1 MPPAGTVTTDSQIPD
16 PQATDAQA
24 TDAKAAASAVAR
36 DPQALE
42 RLCADILDLL
52 LPHRRASDP
61 EVDATPADFPLQLEQ
76 LADFITAGDPI
87 LFTLPGFPC
96 KSPNLAKVL
105 SHLPDEGERLSL
117 TFLNGLC
124 EEIGKFYE
132 PGAQI
137 LICSDGHIFGDLI
150 HVPDDHIDQ
159 YSDELTAMIE
169 REGLTHLSTFDL
181 RAVLG
186 DLPFDEKRA
195 RVHAQY
201 APTREEL
208 REQVMTD
215 EETLRLYR
223 GITRFLTED
232 TFGFEGTKSA
242 LQRDCRQR
250 AYGVIQRSRA
260 WGDLIAEQHP
270 RSFRLSIH
278 PQKVGVLKFGIRL
291 LEAADAWMTP
301 WHSSVLHRPDGEWE
315 LLRSADAEKIGRLV
329 ERNGRP
335 SHYETS

>member
-1 MPPAGTVTTDSQIPD
+1 MPPAGTTVTSDSQADSNESTGTAYTAPD
-16 PQATDAQA
+16 QQT
-24 TDAKAAASAVAR
+24 VAR
-36 DPQALE
+36 LSAE
-42 RLCADILDLL
+42 ILDLL

-61 EVDATPADFPLQLEQ
+61 DADATPADFPLQLEQ
-76 LADFITAGDPI
+76 LADFITAGDQI

-117 TFLNGLC
+117 TFLNRLA
-124 EEIGKFYE
+124 EEIGKIYE
-132 PGAQI
+132 PGAKI

-159 YSDELTAMIE
+159 YSDELSALIE
-169 REGLTHLSTFDL
+169 REGLTNLDTFDL

-195 RVHAQY
+195 RVHAKY
-201 APTREEL
+201 APTKEEL
-208 REQVMTD
+208 REQVLTD
-215 EETLRLYR
+215 EETAKLYR

-232 TFGFEGTKSA
+232 TFGWTGTKSA
-242 LQRDCRQR
+242 LQKDCRQR

-291 LEAADAWMTP
+291 LEHTDMWMTP

-315 LLRSADAEKIGRLV
+315 LIRSAEAAKVGRLV

>member
-1 MPPAGTVTTDSQIPD
+1 MPPAGTTVTSDSQADSNESTGTAHTVPD
-16 PQATDAQA
+16 QQT
-24 TDAKAAASAVAR
+24 VAR
-36 DPQALE
+36 LSAE
-42 RLCADILDLL
+42 ILDLL

-61 EVDATPADFPLQLEQ
+61 DAEATPADFPLQLEQ
-76 LADFITAGDPI
+76 LADFITAGDQI

-117 TFLNGLC
+117 TFLNRLA
-124 EEIGKFYE
+124 EEIGKIYE
-132 PGAQI
+132 PGAKI

-159 YSDELTAMIE
+159 YSDELSALIE
-169 REGLTHLSTFDL
+169 REGLTNLDTFDL

-195 RVHAQY
+195 RVHAKY
-201 APTREEL
+201 APTKEEL
-208 REQVMTD
+208 REQVLTD
-215 EETLRLYR
+215 EETAKLYR

-232 TFGFEGTKSA
+232 TFGWTGTKSA
-242 LQRDCRQR
+242 LQKDCRQR

-291 LEAADAWMTP
+291 LEHTDMWMTP

-315 LLRSADAEKIGRLV
+315 LIRSEEAAKVGRLV

>member
-1 MPPAGTVTTDSQIPD
+1 MPPAGTTVTSDSQADSNESTGTAYTAPD
-16 PQATDAQA
+16 QQT
-24 TDAKAAASAVAR
+24 VAR
-36 DPQALE
+36 LSAE
-42 RLCADILDLL
+42 ILDLL

-61 EVDATPADFPLQLEQ
+61 DAEATPADFPLQLEQ
-76 LADFITAGDPI
+76 LADFITAGDQI

-117 TFLNGLC
+117 TFLNRLA
-124 EEIGKFYE
+124 EEIGKIYE
-132 PGAQI
+132 PGAKI

-159 YSDELTAMIE
+159 YSDELSALIE
-169 REGLTHLSTFDL
+169 REGLTNLDTFDL

-195 RVHAQY
+195 RVHAKY
-201 APTREEL
+201 APTKEEL
-208 REQVMTD
+208 REQVLTD
-215 EETLRLYR
+215 EETAKLYR

-232 TFGFEGTKSA
+232 TFGWTGTKSA
-242 LQRDCRQR
+242 LQKDCRQR

-291 LEAADAWMTP
+291 LEHTDMWMTP

-315 LLRSADAEKIGRLV
+315 LIRSAEAAKVGRLV

>member
-1 MPPAGTVTTDSQIPD
+1 MPPAGTTVTSNSQADSNESTGTAHTAPD
-16 PQATDAQA
+16 QQT
-24 TDAKAAASAVAR
+24 VAR
-36 DPQALE
+36 LSAE
-42 RLCADILDLL
+42 ILDLL

-61 EVDATPADFPLQLEQ
+61 DVDALPADFPLQLEQ

-105 SHLPDEGERLSL
+105 GHLPDEGERLSL
-117 TFLNGLC
+117 TFLNRLA
-124 EEIGKFYE
+124 EEIGKLYE
-132 PGAQI
+132 PGAKI

-169 REGLTHLSTFDL
+169 REGLTNLDTFDL

-201 APTREEL
+201 APTKEEL
-208 REQVMTD
+208 REQVLTD
-215 EETLRLYR
+215 EETAKLYR

-232 TFGFEGTKSA
+232 TFGWTGTKSA
-242 LQRDCRQR
+242 LQKDCRQR

-278 PQKVGVLKFGIRL
+278 PQKIGVLKFGIRL
-291 LEAADAWMTP
+291 LEHTDMWMTP

-315 LLRSADAEKIGRLV
+315 LIRSAEAEKVGRLV

>member
-1 MPPAGTVTTDSQIPD
+1 MPPAGTVTSNSQTSKPQTTNEAEVTDYTAPD
-16 PQATDAQA
+16 EQT
-24 TDAKAAASAVAR
+24 VAR
-36 DPQALE
+36 ISAE
-42 RLCADILDLL
+42 ILDLL
-52 LPHRRASDP
+52 LPHRRSSDP

-96 KSPNLAKVL
+96 KSPNTAKVL
-105 SHLPDEGERLSL
+105 GHLPDEGERLSL
-117 TFLNGLC
+117 TFLNRLA
-124 EEIGKFYE
+124 EEIGKLYE

-169 REGLTHLSTFDL
+169 REGLTNLATFDL

-195 RVHAQY
+195 RVHAKY

-215 EETLRLYR
+215 EETLKLYR

-232 TFGFEGTKSA
+232 TFGWTGTKSA
-242 LQRDCRQR
+242 LQRDCRDR

-291 LEAADAWMTP
+291 LDHTDMWMTP
-301 WHSSVLHRPDGEWE
+301 WHSSVLHRPDGGWE
-315 LLRSADAEKIGRLV
+315 LMRSEEAAKVGRLV

>member
-1 MPPAGTVTTDSQIPD
+1 MPPAGTTVTSDSQADSNESTGTAYTVPD
-16 PQATDAQA
+16 QQT
-24 TDAKAAASAVAR
+24 VAR
-36 DPQALE
+36 LSAE
-42 RLCADILDLL
+42 ILDLL

-61 EVDATPADFPLQLEQ
+61 DAEAIPADFPLQLEQ
-76 LADFITAGDPI
+76 LADFITAGDQI

-117 TFLNGLC
+117 TFLNRLA
-124 EEIGKFYE
+124 EEIGKIYE
-132 PGAQI
+132 PGAKI

-159 YSDELTAMIE
+159 YSDELSALIE
-169 REGLTHLSTFDL
+169 REGLTNLDTFDL

-201 APTREEL
+201 APTKEEL
-208 REQVMTD
+208 REQVLTD
-215 EETLRLYR
+215 EETAKLYR

-232 TFGFEGTKSA
+232 TFGWTGTKSA
-242 LQRDCRQR
+242 LQKDCRQR

-291 LEAADAWMTP
+291 LEHTDMWMTP

-315 LLRSADAEKIGRLV
+315 LIRSAEAAKVGRLV